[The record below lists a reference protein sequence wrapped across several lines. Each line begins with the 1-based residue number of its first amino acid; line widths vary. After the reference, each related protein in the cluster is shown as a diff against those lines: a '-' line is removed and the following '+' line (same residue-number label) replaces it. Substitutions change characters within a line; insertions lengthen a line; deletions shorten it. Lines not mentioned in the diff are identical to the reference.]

1 MQNSYPTEQLSI
13 FHESGSGTSMASIS
27 ATGGMLLDLQLGG
40 STLISSANIAT
51 PLAIYM
57 GTVLAPWPNRL
68 RDGKYELNRTSY
80 QFENLD
86 AQQNLNHG
94 LVGDREFE
102 VVEQGESLVSLGY
115 EFGSDPGYPFRVDLT
130 VRYELAESELLV
142 TALALNN
149 EHQATPFAIG
159 FHPYFLVGEAFEL
172 TGDFS
177 QHVLTDERMLPSG
190 AEQVYGL
197 RYTGGPMDDCY
208 FGSDS
213 VLLKTAET
221 SIEIRLG
228 ENMSHFMFY
237 RPGLDIGDSM
247 LAIEPMSSAANI
259 FADDIE
265 SVLLQPGELRRYS
278 VRIRKQ

>member
-1 MQNSYPTEQLSI
+1 
-13 FHESGSGTSMASIS
+13 MASIS
-27 ATGGMLLDLQLGG
+27 TTGGMLLDLKLGG
-40 STLISSANIAT
+40 SRIISSANISN

-68 RDGKYELNRTSY
+68 RDGRYELNRTSY

-102 VVEQGESLVSLGY
+102 VVEQGESFVSLGY
-115 EFGSDPGYPFRVDLT
+115 EFGSDAGYPFRVDLT
-130 VRYELAESELLV
+130 VRYELAENDLLV
-142 TALALNN
+142 TALAMNN

-172 TGDFS
+172 IGDFS
-177 QHVLTDERMLPSG
+177 HHVLTDERMLPSR
-190 AEQVYGL
+190 AEPVNGL

-208 FGSDS
+208 LGSDS
-213 VLLKTAET
+213 VLLKTADT
-221 SIEIRLG
+221 SVEIRLG
-228 ENMSHFMFY
+228 ENMTHFMFY
-237 RPGLDIGDSM
+237 RPGPDIGDSM

-265 SVLLQPGELRRYS
+265 SVLLRPGELKRFS
-278 VRIRKQ
+278 FSIRKQ

>member
-1 MQNSYPTEQLSI
+1 
-13 FHESGSGTSMASIS
+13 MASIS
-27 ATGGMLLDLQLGG
+27 TTGGMLPDLQLGG
-40 STLISSANIAT
+40 SKLISSANIAN

-68 RDGKYELNRTSY
+68 RDGRYKLDQTTYA
-80 QFENLD
+80 FENLD

-102 VVEQGESLVSLGY
+102 VVEQGESFVSLGY

-130 VRYELAESELLV
+130 VRYELTENELLV
-142 TALALNN
+142 TALAMNN

-159 FHPYFLVGEAFEL
+159 FHPYFLVGDTFEL

-177 QHVLTDERMLPSG
+177 HRVLTDERMLPSR
-190 AEQVYGL
+190 AEPVNGL

-208 FGSDS
+208 LGSDS
-213 VLLKTAET
+213 VLLKTADT
-221 SIEIRLG
+221 TVEIRLG
-228 ENMSHFMFY
+228 ENMTHFMFY
-237 RPGLDIGDSM
+237 RPGPDIGDSM

-265 SVLLQPGELRRYS
+265 SVLLRPGELKRFS
-278 VRIRKQ
+278 FSIRKQ